1 MIFLTA
7 NLPRLPSELH
17 FEVSAAFDHLMRA
30 ELLVPQTP
38 SHQENLEKAVGHLKR
53 ATFDGFKLLFK
64 YPIRQRWLQLTR
76 PRYNELDNGLFIPK
90 VDALWKDVRQ
100 VVCDAQKLERL
111 SKRDDPAAWNAA
123 FVEWRKLLPILH
135 QLDQLA
141 ESEIVLRAKRKQL
154 RSIFGAI
161 GVFLLGFIA
170 TKGLEWIY
178 SLLRQ
183 LFAG

>member
-1 MIFLTA
+1 M
-7 NLPRLPSELH
+7 PRL
-17 FEVSAAFDHLMRA
+17 
-30 ELLVPQTP
+30 
-38 SHQENLEKAVGHLKR
+38 
-53 ATFDGFKLLFK
+53 
-64 YPIRQRWLQLTR
+64 
-76 PRYNELDNGLFIPK
+76 
-90 VDALWKDVRQ
+90 WK
-100 VVCDAQKLERL
+100 
-111 SKRDDPAAWNAA
+111 
-123 FVEWRKLLPILH
+123 WRKLLPILH

-178 SLLRQ
+178 SLVRQ